1 LGERWLENTLIL
13 SLEGFDSVHHDFFL
27 LPTLLNKRAEE
38 AVFVFKLRGVGGGV
52 LERGAGYD
60 DRGEDGLAH
69 VMRIVTV
76 RAAEH

>member
-1 LGERWLENTLIL
+1 M
-13 SLEGFDSVHHDFFL
+13 EGLNSVNHDFLL
-27 LPTLLNKRAEE
+27 LPTLLSKRAEE
-38 AVFVFKLRGVGGGV
+38 ADFVFELRGVGGGV
-52 LERGAGYD
+52 VERGVREN